1 MRNRLRRNQQGKR
14 AAGSLF
20 CCVVARHNHG
30 PVPNGPSRT
39 RFSFSLFAMLWNLG
53 TSESRKRF
61 LILTAFSLVAA
72 VAVTTNNSDSFLS
85 LASIRISSGDI
96 PLDANL
102 GATSGHSSD
111 PSDSPIFNPEFDLDG
126 PSPDIPEKAKPM
138 GEDDIQSALA
148 GLAKD
153 STESLG
159 RHSHE
164 PVLKTQDIF
173 DPSKDP
179 DAPRPK
185 LSALQEQELSET
197 RRANQMK
204 AQLKIE
210 AQLAMLTERQ
220 NLKKASKD
228 HSEKKLS
235 DAKTLAKKDVRHTE
249 PTKPFVKPSFLTIS
263 EEVRKSLAHGDD
275 PSKIITKEL
284 QSEMQASV
292 GFFIL

>member
-1 MRNRLRRNQQGKR
+1 
-14 AAGSLF
+14 
-20 CCVVARHNHG
+20 
-30 PVPNGPSRT
+30 
-39 RFSFSLFAMLWNLG
+39 MLG
-53 TSESRKRF
+53 FEHRKSF
-61 LILTAFSLVAA
+61 LILTAFSLVVA
-72 VAVTTNNSDSFLS
+72 VAVISNSSESIFS
-85 LASIRISSGDI
+85 LAGIRISNTDI

-102 GATSGHSSD
+102 EASSHSSD
-111 PSDSPIFNPEFDLDG
+111 LSESPVFNPEFDLDAPNPNI
-126 PSPDIPEKAKPM
+126 PSKAKPM
-138 GEDDIQSALA
+138 GEDDIQNALA

-197 RRANQMK
+197 RSANQMK

-220 NLKKASKD
+220 NIKKSSSK
-228 HSEKKLS
+228 KS
-235 DAKTLAKKDVRHTE
+235 DNKPSIDRKSAKKNVAHNQ
-249 PTKPFVKPSFLTIS
+249 PTKPFVKPSLLTIS
-263 EEVRKSLAHGDD
+263 QEVRRSLEHGDD

-284 QSEMQASV
+284 QSEMQAS
-292 GFFIL
+292 I

>member
-1 MRNRLRRNQQGKR
+1 M
-14 AAGSLF
+14 
-20 CCVVARHNHG
+20 V
-30 PVPNGPSRT
+30 
-39 RFSFSLFAMLWNLG
+39 WNFG
-53 TSESRKRF
+53 ASDSRKKF

-72 VAVTTNNSDSFLS
+72 VAVISNSSDSLFS
-85 LASIRISSGDI
+85 LASIRISSTDN
-96 PLDANL
+96 PLEADL
-102 GATSGHSSD
+102 EATSSHTSD
-111 PSDSPIFNPEFDLDG
+111 ASDSPVFNPEFDLDG
-126 PSPDIPEKAKPM
+126 PSSHIPAKARPM

-153 STESLG
+153 SSESLG
-159 RHSHE
+159 QHSNE
-164 PVLKTQDIF
+164 PVLKTQDLF

-220 NLKKASKD
+220 NIKRPSK
-228 HSEKKLS
+228 HQSGNKLS
-235 DAKTLAKKDVRHTE
+235 QAKKSAKKDVRHAVT
-249 PTKPFVKPSFLTIS
+249 TKPFVKPSFLTIS
-263 EEVRKSLAHGDD
+263 EEVRRSLEHGDD

-284 QSEMQASV
+284 QSEMQARIR
-292 GFFIL
+292 FFTS

>member
-1 MRNRLRRNQQGKR
+1 M
-14 AAGSLF
+14 
-20 CCVVARHNHG
+20 
-30 PVPNGPSRT
+30 GPST
-39 RFSFSLFAMLWNLG
+39 RFSSDSMVSNL
-53 TSESRKRF
+53 SASDSRKRF
-61 LILTAFSLVAA
+61 LILTALSLVAA
-72 VAVTTNNSDSFLS
+72 VAFTSNSSDSLFS
-85 LASIRISSGDI
+85 LASIRISSTDV
-96 PLDANL
+96 PLGADL
-102 GATSGHSSD
+102 GATSSRASD
-111 PSDSPIFNPEFDLDG
+111 ASDSLVFNPEFDLD
-126 PSPDIPEKAKPM
+126 SPHPNIPVKAKPM

-153 STESLG
+153 STETLG

-164 PVLKTQDIF
+164 PVLKTQDLF

-220 NLKKASKD
+220 KIKKSSKNQ
-228 HSEKKLS
+228 SEHTLS
-235 DAKTLAKKDVRHTE
+235 NARKSAKKDVRQTE
-249 PTKPFVKPSFLTIS
+249 KTKPFVKPSFDTIS
-263 EEVRKSLAHGDD
+263 EEVRRSLEHGED

-292 GFFIL
+292 PSFISKRFMTF